1 MVQCD
6 CEHLQTFFLFFGKNS
21 FKKMDYPRPCG
32 CKGRRTCL
40 ACEKEYNFDEKSFI
54 TKYKNLKYYVFCYK
68 CIKIYAGDNVTATIG
83 SHPEH
88 GAQIGIEFPGVF
100 VSPDFISAN
109 EENALMTGIDSLP
122 WDISQSGRRKQNYGP
137 KTNFKKMKLA
147 HGTFRGFPEYSEFV
161 QERFKDVPLLADFQT
176 IEQCSLEYNP
186 DKGASID
193 PHIDDCW
200 IWGERVVT
208 VNCLSDSVL
217 TLVRYTGDPKRYNL
231 PLVES
236 YASQLR
242 SPLASEEQL
251 NGFNDVLIKVPMPN
265 RSLIVLYG
273 SPRYQFEHS
282 VLRTDI
288 TSRRVCIAYRE
299 FTPMYLKN
307 GESFEKSEPIFQTA
321 KSFWLDEISAQ

>member
-1 MVQCD
+1 
-6 CEHLQTFFLFFGKNS
+6 
-21 FKKMDYPRPCG
+21 MDHPRACG
-32 CKGRRTCL
+32 CKGCRTCL
-40 ACEKEYNFDEKSFI
+40 ICEKEFNFEEKPFI
-54 TKYKNLKYYVFCYK
+54 TEYKNLDNYVFCYK
-68 CIKIYAGDNVTATIG
+68 CNKIYVGHDVTATIE
-83 SHPEH
+83 SHVKDH
-88 GAQIGIEFPGVF
+88 DKQTGIDFPGVF
-100 VSPDFISAN
+100 VLPDFISPV
-109 EENALMTGIDSLP
+109 EENALMKGIDGLP

-147 HGTFRGFPEYSEFV
+147 HGAFRGFPEYSRFV
-161 QERFKDVPLLADFQT
+161 QERFRDVPLLADFQT
-176 IEQCSLEYNP
+176 IEQCSLEYDP
-186 DKGASID
+186 EKGASID

-217 TLVRYTGDPKRYNL
+217 TLVRYTGDVKRYNL

-236 YASQLR
+236 YSSHLR
-242 SPLASEEQL
+242 SSLAKYDDL
-251 NGFNDVLIKVPMPN
+251 NQFNNMLIKIPMPN

-299 FTPMYLKN
+299 FTPMYLSN
-307 GESFEKSEPIFQTA
+307 GESFAHSVPIFETA
-321 KSFWLDEISAQ
+321 KSFWTDDIPVK